1 MGQYQSFPWIIKI
14 AMSIFSMH
22 THCYGPALLCTV
34 NTTYTD
40 DAVTYSLLCLR
51 LRDIRGINTVL
62 VLFFLFF
69 LSLLLTHQPRRST
82 STPLPTNSRCFLCM
96 YLSHGC
102 GHHARCSSWSR
113 GEKNYM
119 CIYIKDSGCL
129 LSSTTERMAKACP
142 QQVQATKTR

>member
-96 YLSHGC
+96 HLSHGC